1 MPFFRR
7 PRLFRACRQGLVGLV
22 ALGCAWAAQA
32 VAPTKTGDAGRQWD
46 TLSTQTGKQIDID
59 RSSIKKEEAGRI
71 TAWGRMV
78 LNHDLPDAQSGGS
91 YRSIE
96 VLGRYDCSGRT
107 YATLKR
113 IYVKASGEVLREEEQ
128 KVLAD
133 MPVHSNTLDDKV
145 LRTVCRPTSA
155 KELRKAAVGTAVKAS
170 DVADALK
177 EANEKLLKKTLGKD
191 KKAGAHPK
199 SDSASSTGDSDPKG
213 SKAAKG
219 DKGEKA
225 EKAEA
230 ADPDTLEIK
239 PPRATYRAPQA
250 RARKP
255 VRHAPAR
262 PATPTNPAAATASG
276 TANGSG
282 PSTGTAGGDGHGSAP
297 HWDYDGANGPENW
310 ANLSPDFHACAD
322 GHRQSPIDIRDGI
335 KVDLPP
341 IRFNYAPS
349 HFQIVDNGHTLQA
362 TLGNG
367 SLTLMGKPYVLSQVH
382 FHHPAEEKVNGQ
394 SFPLVAHLV
403 HRSADNRLAVVAVL
417 FTPGKENPALQTL
430 WDYIPLERNA
440 PVAPPDAAIDLN
452 QLLPEKRDYYTYMG
466 SLTTP
471 PCTEGV
477 LWLVL
482 KQPVEVSPDQL
493 AIFARLYPANARPI
507 QPRGDRLIKESR

>member
-7 PRLFRACRQGLVGLV
+7 PRLSRACCHGLLGLA
-22 ALGCAWAAQA
+22 ALGWACAAQA
-32 VAPTKTGDAGRQWD
+32 LAPTKTGDAGRQWD

-155 KELRKAAVGTAVKAS
+155 KELRKAAMGTAVKAS

-177 EANEKLLKKTLGKD
+177 EANDKLLKKTLGKD
-191 KKAGAHPK
+191 KKAGPRHK
-199 SDSASSTGDSDPKG
+199 DDLASSAGGSDPKG
-213 SKAAKG
+213 SKAE
-219 DKGEKA
+219 KGEKA
-225 EKAEA
+225 ERGEKAEA

-239 PPRATYRAPQA
+239 PPRSTYRAPQP
-250 RARKP
+250 RPRKP
-255 VRHAPAR
+255 VRHTPPR
-262 PATPTNPAAATASG
+262 PATPASPTTGATDTSAAGNAHGASTATA
-276 TANGSG
+276 
-282 PSTGTAGGDGHGSAP
+282 DGHGGAP
-297 HWDYDGANGPENW
+297 HWDYEGANGPENW

-367 SLTLMGKPYVLSQVH
+367 SLTLMGKPYVLSQIH

-452 QLLPEKRDYYTYMG
+452 QLLPDQRDYYTYMG